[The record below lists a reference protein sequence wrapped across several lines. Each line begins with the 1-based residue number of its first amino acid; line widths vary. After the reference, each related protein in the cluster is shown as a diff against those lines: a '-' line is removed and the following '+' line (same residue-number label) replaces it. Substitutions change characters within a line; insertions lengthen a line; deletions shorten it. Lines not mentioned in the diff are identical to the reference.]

1 MILDYF
7 KDLDSIKHS
16 LEIVSNFKSGLTT
29 HLLGSRKTE
38 LVVPKDIVYTLASNQ
53 YVSNN
58 RMLPRCWGWKDETS
72 RK

>member
-7 KDLDSIKHS
+7 KDLDSIKHN

-53 YVSNN
+53 YVNNN
-58 RMLPRCWGWKDETS
+58 RSVAKMLGVER
-72 RK
+72 